1 MPKFTYIAK
10 SRPGETIQGD
20 IEAESEQEVIDKL
33 TKIGYFPISVQ
44 TEDLSLSRQG
54 IFRLRKIS
62 SRDTVVFTRQ
72 LSSLI
77 ESGVNILNSLN
88 IIAGQSS
95 NKYLKAVVSDI
106 VSKIKDGKS
115 LSDSLALHPHIFSN
129 LFISMIHSGEI
140 GGNLEQAL
148 KRLADFME
156 KEEEFKNSIRVALTY
171 PAFILIV
178 GILTV
183 TILLGFVIP
192 RLATMFEDM
201 GQILPLPTRILIGF
215 SDMLRAYGWL
225 MLIIIATS
233 VFLARRLYR
242 SPHGRIVWDNFKLK
256 RAIWGELVLKT
267 ELSRLMRTLS
277 LLLSSGMPIIYSL
290 DISMSVL
297 ENQVLKLQ
305 VQKFKDQIA
314 AGLSFSSCI
323 KNSPLFPELVSSIV
337 AVGEETGT
345 LERSLMRL
353 ADDYEKEV
361 DRTLKTLT
369 RLLEPVVILIMGL
382 IVGFIVLSMLL
393 PIFQI
398 NLIVR

>member
-10 SRPGETIQGD
+10 SQPGETIQGD

-33 TKIGYFPISVQ
+33 TKSGYFPISVQ
-44 TEDLSLSRQG
+44 TEDLTLSRQG
-54 IFRLRKIS
+54 IFRLRKIA
-62 SRDTVVFTRQ
+62 SRDTVIFTRQ

-95 NKYLKAVVSDI
+95 NKYLKAVVADI
-106 VSKIKDGKS
+106 VSRIKDGRS
-115 LSDSLALHPHIFSN
+115 LSDSLAAHPYIFSN
-129 LFISMIHSGEI
+129 LFVSMIHSGEI
-140 GGNLEQAL
+140 GGNLEQSL
-148 KRLADFME
+148 KRLADFLE

-178 GILTV
+178 GIVTV

-192 RLATMFEDM
+192 RLAGMFEDM

-215 SDMLRAYGWL
+215 SDALRAYGWL

-233 VFLARRLYR
+233 VFFARRLYR
-242 SPHGRIVWDNFKLK
+242 SPHGRLLWDNFKLK

-277 LLLSSGMPIIYSL
+277 LLLTSGMPIIYSL

-314 AGLSFSSCI
+314 GGLSFSSCI